1 MSFEN
6 EGFSLIGKLKHKT
19 FCAPIYQLNYITQGG
34 HLNPDLKMVDEGL
47 SVSLAWWNLPSFQRI
62 IEILIN
68 GRLNCLFYDIH
79 VKMGEWVKTKPN
91 QF

>member
-47 SVSLAWWNLPSFQRI
+47 SVCLDWNLPSLPSTYFQFTFS
-62 IEILIN
+62 L
-68 GRLNCLFYDIH
+68 
-79 VKMGEWVKTKPN
+79 
-91 QF
+91 QS